1 MAPLFRE
8 DRSLELR
15 QSRKPSCRK
24 GQAGTGRGTK
34 IQRDE
39 EKARLTEQAEPG
51 CLDPAAESCLNSFG
65 VLGAAGSRKEEV
77 GMLS

>member
-51 CLDPAAESCLNSFG
+51 GLDPAAESCLNSFG
-65 VLGAAGSRKEEV
+65 VLGAAGSIKEEV